1 VGIWPSRFNFDDPRA
16 YVAALGEAVAM
27 IGEDHIAFGTDMQGL
42 APASTM
48 MTTYNGMREVV
59 NLMLASNM
67 PEATVRKLAGEN
79 YARLLK
85 TVMQARSVS

>member
-1 VGIWPSRFNFDDPRA
+1 
-16 YVAALGEAVAM
+16 
-27 IGEDHIAFGTDMQGL
+27 MQGL

-48 MTTYNGMREVV
+48 MTNYSAMREVV

-67 PEATVRKLAGEN
+67 QESIVRKIAGEN

-85 TVMQARSVS
+85 TVMLARSVS

>member
-1 VGIWPSRFNFDDPRA
+1 
-16 YVAALGEAVAM
+16 VAALSEAVAM